1 MLDGMAP
8 RFRRARAQDA
18 DAARA
23 LIVRSMAHWPH
34 TPEYLAEAADLM
46 SLDAA
51 EIERDEAW
59 VLEDEGSIIG
69 FYRVSIEGSRGE
81 IEELHLEP
89 AVIGRGFGRAMFEH
103 CVTRAKVRGV
113 RHLVWSCDDNALGFY
128 LTLGGQVV
136 GTQPSG
142 IAGDEPLTLMELR
155 LD

>member
-1 MLDGMAP
+1 
-8 RFRRARAQDA
+8 
-18 DAARA
+18 
-23 LIVRSMAHWPH
+23 MAHFPH
-34 TPEYLAEAADLM
+34 APAYLAEAASLM

-59 VLEDEGSIIG
+59 FLEGGGSTIG
-69 FYRVSIEGSRGE
+69 FYRVSIDGNRGE

-103 CVTRAKVRGV
+103 CVTRAKQRGV
-113 RHLVWSCDDNALGFY
+113 RRLVWSCDDNALGFY
-128 LTLGGQVV
+128 FTMGGHAV

-142 IAGDEPLTLMELR
+142 IAGDDPLTLMELR